1 MAGTSFD
8 DWRRRLVQDRH
19 WPILIA
25 HGRANESRGKFCGG
39 AERGRVRARGVRS
52 AGIARMDWRRACN
65 GQGGHSGTCWLP
77 ARWNRTRT
85 DRLHR
90 AGSQQVRSEE
100 HTSELQSLM
109 RSSYAVFCLKK
120 KKTSNAKENYK
131 ELTQKN
137 KQY

>member
-77 ARWNRTRT
+77 ARWNRTWT
-85 DRLHR
+85 DRESV
-90 AGSQQVRSEE
+90 GWGKSVSE
-100 HTSELQSLM
+100 
-109 RSSYAVFCLKK
+109 RVSSGVVLIPK
-120 KKTSNAKENYK
+120 KKTR
-131 ELTQKN
+131 
-137 KQY
+137 